1 MTTPGRGDSATL
13 RRLKA
18 RAAAQVLHPGPGRRG
33 DPLLRRMYKHVYN
46 SCRRRGLGE
55 EDAVRVA
62 AATVNAYRAR
72 LGVTAAEFGREA
84 ALALPDDLAWWPGRG
99 PALSLG
105 PPARRRRR

>member
-1 MTTPGRGDSATL
+1 MSTRS
-13 RRLKA
+13 RMN
-18 RAAAQVLHPGPGRRG
+18 VLHPGPGRAG

-46 SCRRRGLGE
+46 SCRQRGLGE

-72 LGVTAAEFGREA
+72 LRVTAAELGREA

-99 PALSLG
+99 SALSLG
-105 PPARRRRR
+105 PPARGRRRSQVRSQLQGGHR